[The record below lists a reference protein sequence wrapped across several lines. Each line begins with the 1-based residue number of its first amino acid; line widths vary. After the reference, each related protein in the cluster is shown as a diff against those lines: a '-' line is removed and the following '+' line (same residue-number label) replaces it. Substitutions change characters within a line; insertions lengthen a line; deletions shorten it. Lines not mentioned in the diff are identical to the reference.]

1 MMKSS
6 ANLLRS
12 LAARNMRLSQR
23 NFATPGKPENDGEQ
37 KFNPFSVGLGKQKTP
52 AEKTGPSAIDKVR
65 SFFSNMTTPT
75 TMTSTN
81 VDGEK
86 SVNEMYKESKKVEE
100 SNKARAADPAEDS
113 EKRKKIIEMIDKNI
127 NRKYF
132 SEKKL
137 EDFFEECFSL
147 KNAAAFLEEDKRFK
161 SFIAHDLK

>member
-6 ANLLRS
+6 GNLLRS

-23 NFATPGKPENDGEQ
+23 NFATPGKPENEGEQ
-37 KFNPFSVGLGKQKTP
+37 KFNPFSVGLGKQKTT

-75 TMTSTN
+75 ITRTKD
-81 VDGEK
+81 DGDK

-113 EKRKKIIEMIDKNI
+113 EKRKKIIEMIEKNI

>member
-6 ANLLRS
+6 GNLLRS

-23 NFATPGKPENDGEQ
+23 NFATPGKPENEGEQ
-37 KFNPFSVGLGKQKTP
+37 KFNPFSVGLGKQKTT

-75 TMTSTN
+75 ITRTKD
-81 VDGEK
+81 DGEK

-113 EKRKKIIEMIDKNI
+113 EKRKKIIEMIEKNI